1 LAFTGTDWHAF
12 RSKPRIEPIFSG
24 QGEKFMIKQPVVVRL
39 KTGLHA
45 RPAALFVQEANKFS
59 AEIFVE
65 KGDKKVN
72 AKSIMGIMSL
82 AISSGTEV
90 VISAEGSDA
99 EQAVNALVQLVSK
112 EELENQ

>member
-1 LAFTGTDWHAF
+1 MAK
-12 RSKPRIEPIFSG
+12 R
-24 QGEKFMIKQPVVVRL
+24 PVVVKL

-59 AEIFVE
+59 SEVFVE
-65 KGDKKVN
+65 KDEKKVN

-82 AISSGTEV
+82 AISSNTEV
-90 VISAEGSDA
+90 YISAEGSDA
-99 EQAVNALVQLVSK
+99 EQAVASLITLVSK

>member
-1 LAFTGTDWHAF
+1 MSR
-12 RSKPRIEPIFSG
+12 RS
-24 QGEKFMIKQPVVVRL
+24 VVVKL

-59 AEIFVE
+59 SEIFVE
-65 KGDKKVN
+65 KAEKKVN

-90 VISAEGSDA
+90 FISAEGPDR
-99 EQAVNALVQLVSK
+99 EQAVDALAAFVSR
-112 EELENQ
+112 EELEQ